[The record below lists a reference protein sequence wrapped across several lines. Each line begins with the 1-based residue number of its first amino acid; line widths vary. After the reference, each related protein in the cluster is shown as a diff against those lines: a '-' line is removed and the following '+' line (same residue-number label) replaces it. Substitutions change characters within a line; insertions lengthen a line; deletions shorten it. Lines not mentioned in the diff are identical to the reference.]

1 MADSDY
7 FGGPRH
13 APAPQ
18 ITPMSQDQVGGT
30 SAILN
35 AAGRSRPRKGAV
47 GRVGAPSGIA
57 SPLSLEGSA
66 DILKSA
72 KLGQYAS
79 KSTDSGETQN
89 TDQSFNRDPARPPTT
104 GNPGDPDN
112 PHPLMSRMRDALSIR
127 GAESSPVPNRTLGD
141 YNYPNLD
148 YMPEMQQRMGMS
160 PDFFGGDQ

>member
-35 AAGRSRPRKGAV
+35 AAGRSRPRKAGIGSMPKGGAL
-47 GRVGAPSGIA
+47 GSPLDVGAHKA
-57 SPLSLEGSA
+57 
-66 DILKSA
+66 ILGAA
-72 KLGQYAS
+72 KLGQQGANP
-79 KSTDSGETQN
+79 KSAPNDEA
-89 TDQSFNRDPARPPTT
+89 FNRDSPRPANT

-127 GAESSPVPNRTLGD
+127 GGESAPTPLRTASLD
-141 YNYPNLD
+141 DYPNLD
-148 YMPEMQQRMGMS
+148 YSPMTMPEMRQRMGLP
-160 PDFFGGDQ
+160 PDLFGEG